1 MSDCSTFKFKLKS
14 SGKSLKPLAAKVN
27 YVWNYCN
34 RTSYTA
40 IRRDYK
46 WLSGFDLSNLTA
58 GSARNLK
65 LNAQTIQSVCTQFV
79 QCRNQAKKA
88 KLKPRYVTGRNR
100 SLSWIPMKFD
110 GFKITN
116 DSVNFMGKSYRF
128 YKSREIE
135 GEIKTGAF
143 VQDAVGDWWLT
154 VTCKIETKSTGN
166 RTPVGIDLGFKSIA
180 VTSEG
185 EDFVNPKF
193 TQKYA
198 DKLAN
203 AQRYR
208 HKKAVT
214 RLHRKIAR
222 SRADNLHKISRQLVD
237 KYGKIYVGDLKL
249 KASKSSNDSSYRG
262 LIQMLTYKA
271 SRLGQQV
278 HLVPEMG
285 TTVTCSF
292 CLERTGPQGQSGLS
306 VREWTCDGC
315 GRSHLRD
322 QNAACNILR
331 LGLQLPKTSCLTT
344 VGSNEGFTANNGGKS

>member
-1 MSDCSTFKFKLKS
+1 MDATKITTYKFKLRS

-34 RTSYTA
+34 RTSYKA
-40 IRRDYK
+40 IRDHRK
-46 WLSGFDLSNLTA
+46 FLSGFDLQYLVA
-58 GSARNLK
+58 GTSSLLK
-65 LNAQTIQSVCTQFV
+65 LNSQTITAVCRQFANS
-79 QCRNQAKKA
+79 RNKDKKA
-88 KLKPRYVTGRNR
+88 KLKPRYATGRNR
-100 SLSWIPMKFD
+100 SLSWIPMSGASFE
-110 GFKITN
+110 ITH
-116 DSVNFMGKSYRF
+116 DTLKFMGKSYRF
-128 YKSREIE
+128 HKSREIE
-135 GEIKTGAF
+135 GKIKTGAF

-154 VTCKIETKSTGN
+154 VTCRIDTKSTGN
-166 RTPVGIDLGFKSIA
+166 DLPVGVDLGFKSIA

-198 DKLAN
+198 AKLAN

-208 HKKAVT
+208 HKKAVA

-237 KYGKIYVGDLKL
+237 KYGKIYVGDLRL
-249 KASKSSNDSSYRG
+249 KKSKSSSDSSYRG

-285 TTVTCSF
+285 TTVTCSN
-292 CLERTGPQGQSGLS
+292 CLLRSGPQGQSDLG
-306 VREWTCDGC
+306 VREWTCVGC
-315 GRSHLRD
+315 GTTHSRD
-322 QNAACNILR
+322 INAAKNILR
-331 LGLQLPKTSCLTT
+331 LGLQLPTKLSRVTT
-344 VGSNEGFTANNGGKS
+344 GVVEELL